1 MVSTDEAVMYVLSMN
16 VSGVTIAER
25 IYKTLREQVA
35 TGVRAPR
42 LGILTCAPNFETE
55 RYLALK
61 EKKARDIGVTTSVK
75 RLSASV
81 TTEETLT
88 ALAELVSQTDGVVVQ
103 LPLPSHIDTEAV
115 IKALPLSHDVDA
127 LNPHTTQVL
136 SPVVGAL
143 KEILNEHGINPEKKH
158 VTIIGSG
165 KLVGIPAYTWFVEQ
179 GAFVS
184 VVTKDTADI
193 GYYTRPAD
201 IVVSGA
207 GVPGLL
213 TPDMIKEGVVILDA
227 GTSEEGG
234 ELRGDVDP
242 TCMEKAALFTPVP
255 GGIGPI
261 TIAVLLKNVVELSRK

>member
-1 MVSTDEAVMYVLSMN
+1 MIVD
-16 VSGVTIAER
+16 GKKIANR
-25 IYKTLREQVA
+25 LYDTLRDEI
-35 TGVRAPR
+35 GKMEHAPT

-55 RYLALK
+55 KYLALK
-61 EKKARDIGVTTSVK
+61 EKKASDIGVATLVT
-75 RLSASV
+75 RLTASAS
-81 TTEETLT
+81 TEEVLA
-88 ALAELVSQTDGVVVQ
+88 ALAELVTNTDGVVVQ
-103 LPLPSHIDTEAV
+103 LPLPEHIDASV
-115 IKALPLSHDVDA
+115 ITAAIPSSHDVDA
-127 LNPHTTQVL
+127 LNPHTTKVL

-143 KEILNEHGINPEKKH
+143 KEILLEHGIIPEKKH

-165 KLVGIPAYTWFVEQ
+165 KLVGLPAYKWFIEQ
-179 GAFVS
+179 GAYVS

-201 IVVSGA
+201 VIVSGA

-213 TPDMIKEGVVILDA
+213 TPEMVKEGVVILDA

-234 ELRGDVDP
+234 ELRGDTDP
-242 TCMEKAALFTPVP
+242 LCAEKAALFTPVP